1 MSAAAAR
8 KKRRHQER
16 LEAKNR
22 AALAGLVVDPT
33 GAGVVAVDGV
43 MPEVLDQ
50 TVATGG
56 DVNIEINGEVGGG
69 GSGAAVEREVEAEE
83 GQAETSTPRGRSL
96 EEEEGGETSEA
107 VAVEASAGAAEG
119 EGERKPRVY
128 SGGEGVITAQ
138 PTGDAP
144 P

>member
-43 MPEVLDQ
+43 KAEVLDQ
-50 TVATGG
+50 TEAPGG
-56 DVNIEINGEVGGG
+56 DVDIEINGEVGGG
-69 GSGAAVEREVEAEE
+69 GSGAAVERGVEAEE
-83 GQAETSTPRGRSL
+83 GQAETSSRRDGSL
-96 EEEEGGETSEA
+96 EEEGGEKPEA

-138 PTGDAP
+138 PTGDVP

>member
-43 MPEVLDQ
+43 KPEVVDQ
-50 TVATGG
+50 TEAPGG
-56 DVNIEINGEVGGG
+56 DVDIEINGEAGGG
-69 GSGAAVEREVEAEE
+69 GSGAAVEPGVEAEE
-83 GQAETSTPRGRSL
+83 GQAETSTPRDGSL
-96 EEEEGGETSEA
+96 EEEGGEKPEP
-107 VAVEASAGAAEG
+107 VAVEASAGATEG